1 MTSALRENTG
11 SKIADVASEPNHVI
25 SSHSPSE
32 GFAEKP
38 GAKCLQLVEIPTV
51 ERPAMAKGTDRDS

>member
-32 GFAEKP
+32 GVAEKP
-38 GAKCLQLVEIPTV
+38 GAKCLQPVEIPT
-51 ERPAMAKGTDRDS
+51 KHSSL

>member
-1 MTSALRENTG
+1 MIGGLRENTG

-38 GAKCLQLVEIPTV
+38 GAKRLQLVEIPT
-51 ERPAMAKGTDRDS
+51 KYSSL